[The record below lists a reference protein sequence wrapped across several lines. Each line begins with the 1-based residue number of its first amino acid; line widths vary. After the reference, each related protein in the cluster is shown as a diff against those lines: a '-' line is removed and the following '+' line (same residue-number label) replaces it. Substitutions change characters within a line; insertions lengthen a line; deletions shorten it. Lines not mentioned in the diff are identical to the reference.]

1 MEMEAGVFESES
13 TFARLA
19 LDGPAIGEDTDG
31 LAAGCSR
38 SSASEAGGRD
48 DDFFFGFLTEGV
60 VRLDNFKF
68 LDGLGPSSSDNSSSE
83 IEK

>member
-1 MEMEAGVFESES
+1 MEAGVFESEA

-19 LDGPAIGEDTDG
+19 AEGPAIGEDADG

-38 SSASEAGGRD
+38 SSASEAGGKD
-48 DDFFFGFLTEGV
+48 DDFFGFLTKD
-60 VRLDNFKF
+60 VRLEIFKF

>member
-1 MEMEAGVFESES
+1 MEMEAGVFESEA

-19 LDGPAIGEDTDG
+19 LDEPAIGEDTDG

-48 DDFFFGFLTEGV
+48 DDFFGFLTEGV

-68 LDGLGPSSSDNSSSE
+68 FDGLGPSSSDNSSSE
-83 IEK
+83 IGE